1 LRTNSTNKAAFERMQ
16 RVSAILTKRYSGQ
29 SLAQIGAEQ
38 NPPVTPQAIHSLIQ
52 RALGQMPQQS
62 VAEIRVLEAGRLDE
76 LQNAVW
82 PQAKAG
88 DIQAINCVLSLM
100 QRRARLLGLDLRPA
114 IYGSGDSDAVDAVD
128 PRTIKVEI
136 INDPERERVKWL
148 EDERERL
155 LALVG
160 ETALEPR
167 TVN

>member
-1 LRTNSTNKAAFERMQ
+1 MRTGKAAFERQ
-16 RVSAILTKRYSGQ
+16 KRVSEILNKRFSGQ
-29 SLAQIGAEQ
+29 SLRQIGEAEG
-38 NPPVTPQAIHSLIQ
+38 VTPQAVSQLIQ

-62 VAEIRVLEAGRLDE
+62 VAEIRALEAGRLDE

-88 DIQAINCVLSLM
+88 DTQAVNCVLSIM

-114 IYGSGDSDAVDAVD
+114 IYGFGDSDAVDAAD
-128 PRTIKVEI
+128 PRTVRVEI
-136 INDPERERVKWL
+136 VNDPERERVKWL